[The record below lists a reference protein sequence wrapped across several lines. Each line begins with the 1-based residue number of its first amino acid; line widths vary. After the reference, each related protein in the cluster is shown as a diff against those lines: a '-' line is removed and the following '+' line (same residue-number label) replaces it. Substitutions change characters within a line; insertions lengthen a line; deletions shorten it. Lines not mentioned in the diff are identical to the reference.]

1 MAFYV
6 LGRIVKNRTLKYIII
21 PELFLFF
28 EPFYVSLRKYFFIK
42 LNKNAYDLQD
52 Y

>member
-1 MAFYV
+1 MGSYV
-6 LGRIVKNRTLKYIII
+6 LERIIKNGTLKYIII

>member
-6 LGRIVKNRTLKYIII
+6 LERIVKNRTLKYIII
-21 PELFLFF
+21 PKLFLFF